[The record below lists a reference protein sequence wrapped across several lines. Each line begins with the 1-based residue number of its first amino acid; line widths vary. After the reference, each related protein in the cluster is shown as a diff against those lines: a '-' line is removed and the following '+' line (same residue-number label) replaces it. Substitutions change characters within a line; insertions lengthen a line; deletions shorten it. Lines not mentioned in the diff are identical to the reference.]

1 MDRCKLLN
9 FNRLTR
15 WRHDMTSWRQS
26 PSNAYILACSYARK
40 EIFLFL
46 MAFEFLSVKSSIV
59 FCMSHTETFITGM
72 YRHDVTK
79 HTLMTVLS
87 YLILY
92 R

>member
-1 MDRCKLLN
+1 MLGMLG
-9 FNRLTR
+9 
-15 WRHDMTSWRQS
+15 RH
-26 PSNAYILACSYARK
+26 
-40 EIFLFL
+40 FLFQ
-46 MAFEFLSVKSSIV
+46 MAFEFLSVKNSIV

-79 HTLMTVLS
+79 LTLITVLS